1 MVQAEDDSFKL
12 ALQALAK
19 NMLRSH
25 GVSTFEES
33 TAWNTDCF
41 PSCQLLH
48 RAQLQLMVALL
59 GVTVGE
65 QYQQLWEAASEAER
79 RPKHAEEQ
87 EIDQLDLDHAEQG
100 IPVDFHTK
108 KKITTL
114 DIKAEMTLAAKWG
127 KNPTT
132 CSFSSQCKSR
142 EPNTSRLFY
151 VSTPAARPFKYLYK
165 GPK

>member
-1 MVQAEDDSFKL
+1 M
-12 ALQALAK
+12 
-19 NMLRSH
+19 RSQQP
-25 GVSTFEES
+25 GTRTVS
-33 TAWNTDCF
+33 
-41 PSCQLLH
+41 PVVSCCIGH
-48 RAQLQLMVALL
+48 SYSSWWHSWGTVTH

-79 RPKHAEEQ
+79 RPKKYAEEQ

-100 IPVDFHTK
+100 ILVDFHTKK

-127 KNPTT
+127 KKNPTT
-132 CSFSSQCKSR
+132 CSFSSHCKSR

-165 GPK
+165 GPR